1 MSKMGMGM
9 GLELRPDQRMVLA
22 PRMIQSMEILQL
34 PIMSLLERIQEEL
47 EKNPVLELKEPVNE
61 DPGQGETDFAG
72 TESLPP
78 DKPADPDRDELVI
91 EENGGNE
98 LDFDR
103 LEALSRDYDDFLN
116 EEHRPSRNT
125 MDEEGDK
132 KHDAMQNM
140 ASRPVSLQDYLNEQ
154 AGFLDLSDDEARLL
168 RHIVSYVDQTGYLGV
183 RVLVRRDPREGD
195 TLYIAPE
202 QARVLSHVLEY
213 VEKTGYLGL
222 RIVVREEPKVIIEDT
237 KDEKKLKEI
246 KKALKEQEKEREKD
260 KEIFVPVNLKA
271 LAESYDR
278 PVPEDEV
285 EDVLHLVQKLD
296 PPGVAARDLREC
308 LLLQVTDETP
318 HSEVVRTLL
327 ENHLEDIEHN
337 RLPYIQQKTG
347 YDLELI
353 KEAIEVIRH
362 LNPRPGAE
370 FAPDTNRYVVPDV
383 AVERREDGTY
393 EIKLL
398 DDWVPDVYISRRYI
412 EMCKDRNADKDTR
425 EYLKKKIQDAQWLRE
440 SIEQRR
446 STLEKV
452 SRAIIERQK
461 PFLDRGPEHIQPLK
475 MQEIA
480 DQIEVHV
487 TTVSRAVDDKWIQ
500 TPRGVFPL
508 KRFFG
513 GGKEKTDTHEVV
525 AWEVIKQKLLEIIDN
540 EDKSNPLSDE
550 DLVNRLQEAGYP
562 VARRTV
568 TKYRKML
575 KIPSSRQRKDWT
587 LVSARLDGAAQAE
600 APVPAPV
607 PAPEPAEA
615 PVVDA
620 VAE

>member
-1 MSKMGMGM
+1 
-9 GLELRPDQRMVLA
+9 MVLA

-34 PIMSLLERIQEEL
+34 PIMSLMERIQEEL
-47 EKNPVLELKEPVNE
+47 EKNPVLELKEPTSE
-61 DPGQGETDFAG
+61 DGPAEETDFAG
-72 TESLPP
+72 TDSLPP
-78 DKPADPDRDELVI
+78 EKPADPDRDELVI
-91 EENGGNE
+91 DENSGNE

-103 LEALSRDYDDFLN
+103 LEALSRDYDDYLN

-140 ASRPVSLQDYLNEQ
+140 ASRPVSLQDHLNEQ

-183 RVLVRRDPREGD
+183 RVLVRRDHDEGD
-195 TLYIAPE
+195 ILYIAAE
-202 QARVLSHVLEY
+202 QARVLTHVLEY

-222 RIVVREEPKVIIEDT
+222 RIVVREEPKIILEDT
-237 KDEKKLKEI
+237 KDEKKLKEQ
-246 KKALKEQEKEREKD
+246 KKQLKELEKEREKD

-271 LAESYDR
+271 IAESYDR
-278 PVPEDEV
+278 PVELDEV
-285 EDVLHLVQKLD
+285 EDVLHMVQKLD

-318 HSEVVRTLL
+318 HAEVVRTLL

-337 RLPYIQQKTG
+337 RLPFIQQKTG
-347 YDLELI
+347 YDLALI
-353 KEAIEVIRH
+353 TEAIEGLRH

-370 FAPDTNRYVVPDV
+370 YAPDTNRYVVPDV

-393 EIKLL
+393 EVKLL

-412 EMCKDRNADKDTR
+412 EMCKDRNADKTTR

-452 SRAIIERQK
+452 SKAIIERQK

-487 TTVSRAVDDKWIQ
+487 TTVSRAVDDKWMQ

-513 GGKEKTDTHEVV
+513 GGKERTDTGEVV

-550 DLVNRLQEAGYP
+550 DLVTKLQEVGYP

-587 LVSARLDGAAQAE
+587 LPASAKVESNGAVLDA
-600 APVPAPV
+600 V
-607 PAPEPAEA
+607 PEPAELHTA
-615 PVVDA
+615 DG